1 MPREVFHKL
10 PPVSPLLRST
20 SFPMMGTFFKT
31 RLTNLLASA
40 GITVDGTHPW
50 DIRVHDERFYRR
62 VLAEAHLGIGES
74 YMDGWW
80 DCDALDEFFFR
91 VLRARLDKK
100 VSRIPRMMN
109 NLAGRI
115 LNLQNPLRAYTVA
128 ETHYNIGNDL
138 YQAMLDRHMM
148 YSCAYWKNAADLD
161 QAQENKLRL
170 VFDKLMVKPGMK
182 LLDIGCGWGG
192 AARFAAE
199 HYGAEVTGLTVSSEQ
214 VKLAREKCAGLPV
227 AIELMDYR
235 KVNGRFDRIYSIG
248 MFEHVGHKNYRQ
260 YFEIV
265 RNSLNTD
272 GLFLLHTIGSNRTGT
287 NTDKWTSKY
296 IFPNSMLPSA
306 NHITFAAEGLLT
318 LEDWHSFGHDYYRTL
333 KAWND
338 NIVASRARLN
348 QNYDERFFR
357 MWHYYLLSAAGSFRA
372 RNVQLWQILYS
383 VNGVEGELR
392 VPR

>member
-1 MPREVFHKL
+1 M
-10 PPVSPLLRST
+10 S
-20 SFPMMGTFFKT
+20 TFFKT
-31 RLTNLLASA
+31 RLTNLLSSA
-40 GITVDGTHPW
+40 GITVNGSRPW
-50 DIRVHDERFYRR
+50 DIRVLDDRFYRR

-80 DCDALDEFFFR
+80 ECEALDEFFFR
-91 VLRARLDKK
+91 VLRGRLDKK
-100 VSRIPRMMN
+100 VSRFPRMIN
-109 NLAGRI
+109 NLAGKL
-115 LNLQNPLRAYTVA
+115 LNLQHPLRAFTVG

-138 YQAMLDRHMM
+138 YEAMLDKHMM
-148 YSCAYWKNAADLD
+148 YSCAYWKEASDLN

-192 AARFAAE
+192 AAKFAAE

-214 VKLAREKCAGLPV
+214 VKLAKQKCVDYPV
-227 AIELMDYR
+227 KIELMDYR
-235 KVNGRFDRIYSIG
+235 NISGRFDRIYSIG
-248 MFEHVGHKNYRQ
+248 MFEHVGHKNYRK
-260 YFEIV
+260 YLEIV
-265 RNSLNTD
+265 QKCLEPG
-272 GLFLLHTIGSNRTGT
+272 GLFLLHTIGSNKTGT

-306 NHITFAAEGLLT
+306 NHITRAAEGLLVM
-318 LEDWHSFGHDYYRTL
+318 EDWHSFGHDYYRTL

-338 NIVASRARLN
+338 NITTKRPLLEK
-348 QNYDERFFR
+348 NYDERFFR

-372 RNVQLWQILYS
+372 RNVQLWQILFS
-383 VNGVEGELR
+383 VDGIQGELC